1 MIEIKISD
9 DAAINLLVERMNY
22 EYKLRVKHNLIH
34 DSGKLENL
42 DYKDLLN
49 IAETAAFD
57 LVFLLPVEA
66 HVQESNLKDILV
78 KSFRSLAKIY
88 KCHEFNSYSSK
99 NVKTLLKPINH
110 TFKLVG
116 DENSYK
122 YN

>member
-1 MIEIKISD
+1 MIEIKITT
-9 DAAINLLVERMNY
+9 DAAVSLLVERMNY
-22 EYKLRVKHNLIH
+22 EFKLRVKYNLIN
-34 DSGKLENL
+34 DPGKLENL

-88 KCHEFNSYSSK
+88 KCHQFNFYSPK
-99 NVKTLLKPINH
+99 NVIKLLKPINH
-110 TFKLVG
+110 TFKLVD

>member
-1 MIEIKISD
+1 MIEIKITT
-9 DAAINLLVERMNY
+9 DAAVSLLVERMNY
-22 EYKLRVKHNLIH
+22 EFKLRVKYNLIN
-34 DSGKLENL
+34 DPGKLENL

-88 KCHEFNSYSSK
+88 KCHQFNSYSPK
-99 NVKTLLKPINH
+99 NVKTLLKPITH
-110 TFKLVG
+110 TFKLVD